1 MLSLTKSAGLSNGGF
16 NSESGVG
23 GTDAATI
30 ACKALY
36 TRSTGASGFVS
47 FAFRKTVTPE
57 NDINDFAFFN
67 EYMQPDEAV
76 ISYATVIR
84 FLGHSAF
91 VKNISSEKNLVID
104 EYLANGNKI
113 EVYYSL
119 GNKTKIAAPEGDY
132 TAYDMYGNEIQIGR
146 KLTVSNTPIYIVY

>member
-1 MLSLTKSAGLSNGGF
+1 MIHLF
-16 NSESGVG
+16 RVC
-23 GTDAATI
+23 TI

-36 TRSTGASGFVS
+36 TRSTGAKGFVS

-67 EYMQPDEAV
+67 EYMQPTEAV
-76 ISYATVIR
+76 ITYATVIR
-84 FLGHSAF
+84 FLGNADF
-91 VKNISSEKNLVID
+91 VRNISNEKNLVID
-104 EYLANGNKI
+104 EYTENGKKI

-119 GNKTKIAAPEGDY
+119 GEKTKTAAPEGDY
-132 TAYDMYGNEIQIGR
+132 KAFDMYGNEIQIGR